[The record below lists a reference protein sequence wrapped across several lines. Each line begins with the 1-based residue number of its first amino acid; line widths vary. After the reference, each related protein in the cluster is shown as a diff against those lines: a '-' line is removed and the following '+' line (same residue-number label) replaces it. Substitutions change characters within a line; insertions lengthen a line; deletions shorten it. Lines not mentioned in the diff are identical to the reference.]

1 MVPTLG
7 RKIVKEDEEAMETA
21 GGAAETA
28 ILTGP
33 HRLLV
38 NVLLRTE

>member
-21 GGAAETA
+21 GGAAAA